1 MERGHFMRREVCLRC
16 GGEMTCMGQLFLKK
30 GAPGWHL
37 RGDLVRDGMGDLLP
51 VELWCCQSCQ
61 HLDFY
66 LSGDRSR
73 NHEGSGIA
81 QIRCPGC
88 GILHDMDDAKCPHCG
103 KRLY

>member
-1 MERGHFMRREVCLRC
+1 MDRNVCTRC
-16 GGEMTCMGQLFLKK
+16 GGEMACIGQHFLKK

-37 RGDLVRDGMGDLLP
+37 RGNLERNGMEDLMP

-66 LSGDRSR
+66 LSGSISQD
-73 NHEGSGIA
+73 EGSGIA
-81 QIRCPGC
+81 QVPCPHC